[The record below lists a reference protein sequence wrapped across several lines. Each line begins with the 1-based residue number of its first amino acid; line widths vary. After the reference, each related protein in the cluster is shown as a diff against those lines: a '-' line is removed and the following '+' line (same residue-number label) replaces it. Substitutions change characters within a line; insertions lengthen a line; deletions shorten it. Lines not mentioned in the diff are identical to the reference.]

1 MKNIHNILLVLLVSM
16 DMAKTEVGEDIEDIF
31 KEMMAVEIKETNA
44 KIVTLEEEM
53 KARVDT
59 FERDMKNMKSKHDSL
74 KREVQTKDDTIIL
87 LENKMRDMNYT
98 FDKKLKRM
106 SDTFEKELKTKDDS
120 VNKLVREVSF
130 LKDPPYTFFCAYTAG
145 TSLSSQTITYDKLLY
160 SSSNIPDTT
169 MDTYTGIFTSGWGGT
184 YTVTWS
190 LFADVDTG
198 DSSVHIYLRKNGEVI
213 TESRHDSYYSGAGGE
228 VREQG
233 GRTLLVHLGRGD
245 TLDLWC
251 EDCRTIVYSITFCIT
266 MSGYDH
272 EYK

>member
-130 LKDPPYTFFCAYTAG
+130 LKDPPYTFFCAYQFSTTI
-145 TSLSSQTITYDKLLY
+145 TSATITYSKLLY
-160 SSSNIPDTT
+160 SSTNIPDDAT
-169 MDTYTGIFTSGWGGT
+169 MDISTGIFTSGWGGT

-190 LFADVDTG
+190 LEAWGASEDNALN
-198 DSSVHIYLRKNGEVI
+198 IYLRKNGEQI
-213 TESRHDSYYSGAGGE
+213 HESAHCSRYTGPSGRIG
-228 VREQG
+228 EQG
-233 GRTLLVHLGRGD
+233 GRTLLLRLERGD

-251 EDCRTIVYSITFCIT
+251 KDCSGHVWYVTFCV
-266 MSGYDH
+266 
-272 EYK
+272 